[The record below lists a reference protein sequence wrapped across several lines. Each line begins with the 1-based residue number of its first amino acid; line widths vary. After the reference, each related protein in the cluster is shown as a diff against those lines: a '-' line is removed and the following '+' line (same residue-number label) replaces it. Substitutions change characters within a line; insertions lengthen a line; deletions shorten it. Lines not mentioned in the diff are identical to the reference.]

1 MSSRDLFSCSNFV
14 HSSSTMH
21 DSIHPASHYGS
32 PLTTQ
37 SNVSVMP
44 PRADSSD
51 SVFPY
56 KGIEQDALI
65 SWLISPRTDSCN
77 SDTSVGETETAPL
90 HTPEPFYPQLAK
102 RSYAEKQYTP
112 LPIQDTWSTN
122 AGSLSFTFVFLLVGI
137 ALSAYIR
144 YRFWRYYTEYAKL
157 LFHPRTLR
165 RVNEVEGPHI
175 AQFHFVTDLTNVF
188 SISVIAWRGLEL
200 FLPELYTTAFPKPL
214 LLLLIFVS
222 LLFYYFFRYLILRFS
237 SYLIDQ
243 TVTTQVIW
251 RQYFFIHR
259 LLWPYYLA
267 LALLAT
273 FSTALLA
280 TFFIYTGLVLIIVS
294 TLYAQFRTLL
304 TFICFHYNLFYYFLY
319 LCVLGIA
326 PWLGL
331 IRWLQ
336 LVR

>member
-1 MSSRDLFSCSNFV
+1 MSSPDLFSCSNFV

-32 PLTTQ
+32 SLTTQ

-77 SDTSVGETETAPL
+77 SVTSVYETENTSSHIL
-90 HTPEPFYPQLAK
+90 EPFYPQLAR
-102 RSYAEKQYTP
+102 RSYAEKQYNP

-165 RVNEVEGPHI
+165 RVNEVDGPHI

-200 FLPELYTTAFPKPL
+200 FLPELYTTASPKPL

-237 SYLIDQ
+237 SYLINQ
-243 TVTTQVIW
+243 PVTTPVIW
-251 RQYFFIHR
+251 RQYFFIDR

-273 FSTALLA
+273 FNTALF
-280 TFFIYTGLVLIIVS
+280 TPIFTYTGLVLIAVS
-294 TLYAQFRTLL
+294 TLYAQFRILL
-304 TFICFHYNLFYYFLY
+304 TFIYFHYNLFYYFLY
-319 LCVLGIA
+319 LCALGIA

-336 LVR
+336 LV